1 MPQGRSEPEENF
13 LHSIPGMD
21 EFIRH
26 FQQWPDGRASLALL
40 LLRTFVGTAFVL
52 HSFLKT
58 PNLPGFARKFK
69 IPVYM
74 AAAAAYTQ
82 LVGGFLLILGLLTPI
97 AGIAVAVTM
106 VVAVSKLKTRGEK
119 FLDPEGHSWESAGFY
134 LVASIVIVL
143 MGPGAYSLDR
153 LLFG

>member
-1 MPQGRSEPEENF
+1 
-13 LHSIPGMD
+13 
-21 EFIRH
+21 
-26 FQQWPDGRASLALL
+26 L

-58 PNLPGFARKFK
+58 PDLPAFARKFK

-82 LVGGFLLILGLLTPI
+82 LVGGFMLILGLLTPL
-97 AGIAVAVTM
+97 AGIAIAVTM
-106 VVAVSKLKTRGEK
+106 AVAVSKLINRGEK

-134 LVASIVIVL
+134 LVAAIVIVL
-143 MGPGAYSLDR
+143 LGPGAYSLDR